1 MRRDEMRRD
10 TIVGRDVEWL
20 LIALHTVRIYIQ
32 VSSWR
37 RGTVYA
43 GLPVG
48 LRFNSLSGASITSLQ
63 FLTVYLVTTV
73 RSTVHGPPPERPF
86 SRSNLANVLFIKR
99 IDQTTR
105 TSCSPLTKRTIGQV
119 RYRYMQIYKTRSPR
133 GGSKQASGRFALEK
147 YLFIERASHR
157 TLFYQDPFLLFLL
170 YHHEDYYYCSLL
182 PRCSERIGD
191 SYSSRCC
198 YSANHEC
205 RG

>member
-1 MRRDEMRRD
+1 M
-10 TIVGRDVEWL
+10 
-20 LIALHTVRIYIQ
+20 ALHTVRIFKSLLGEEVLY
-32 VSSWR
+32 SA
-37 RGTVYA
+37 YA

-48 LRFNSLSGASITSLQ
+48 LRLHPLSGASITSLQ

-105 TSCSPLTKRTIGQV
+105 TSCFPLTKTTIGQV
-119 RYRYMQIYKTRSPR
+119 RYRYVQIYKTRSPR

-147 YLFIERASHR
+147 YLFISLASYR
-157 TLFYQDPFLLFLL
+157 TLFYQDPFLLLLLL
-170 YHHEDYYYCSLL
+170 YHHEDYYYRSLL
-182 PRCSERIGD
+182 PRCSERISD

-198 YSANHEC
+198 CSAHHEC

>member
-1 MRRDEMRRD
+1 MA
-10 TIVGRDVEWL
+10 
-20 LIALHTVRIYIQ
+20 ALQYYGATYSTYIQ

-37 RGTVYA
+37 RGGTVYA

-48 LRFNSLSGASITSLQ
+48 LRFNPLSGASITSLQ

-99 IDQTTR
+99 IHQTTR
-105 TSCSPLTKRTIGQV
+105 TSCFPLTKRTIGQL
-119 RYRYMQIYKTRSPR
+119 RYMQIYKTRSPR

-147 YLFIERASHR
+147 YLFISRASYR
-157 TLFYQDPFLLFLL
+157 TLFYRDTFLLLL
-170 YHHEDYYYCSLL
+170 LLLHHHEDYYYCSLL

-191 SYSSRCC
+191 SYSPRCC
-198 YSANHEC
+198 CSANHEC